1 MDAALVSVATGALK
15 PVLEKLAALLGDKYR
30 RFKEVRDEIKF
41 LTDELAAMHNFLLKM
56 SEVEDEDP
64 VVQDKAWMNEVRE
77 LSYDI
82 EDHLDDFVARVDDDR
97 SAKPDGFMEKIK
109 YLLDRTKARRGIAKA
124 IQSLKKQVVV
134 VGKRHARYATR
145 EAISKPSNAMVD
157 PRALA
162 IFKDVSKLVG
172 IDGPKDELIQL
183 LSEPTQQQ
191 SRVVS
196 IHGFGGLGKTTLA
209 NQVYKELVG
218 QFDCHAFLSVS
229 RNPDTM
235 KVLRT
240 ILSQVTGK
248 DYVNTKAG
256 GEQQLITE
264 ISSFL
269 LDKRYIVVVDDI
281 WNIKEW
287 NVMKYAFPITTL
299 GSRII
304 TTTRNIDVAQS
315 CSSRKNI
322 YKIKPLNVVHSRQLF
337 CIRLFNSEEDCPS
350 HLKEVSDQI
359 LEKCGGL
366 PLAIIA
372 ISGLLANTE
381 STNDQWDRVK
391 KSIGCA
397 LERNPSIEAM
407 IKILSLSYFDLPPH
421 LKTCLLYLSIFPED
435 QVIKRKA
442 LIRRW
447 ISEGFIRKEERYT
460 LHELGERCFNE
471 LINRSLIQPAAR
483 NTYGKVVSCRV
494 HDTILDFIIS
504 KSIEENFVTLV
515 GVPNLAI
522 GTQSKVRRLSLQ
534 VKDEGN
540 CIPPANLV
548 LSHVRSLNVFGNT
561 VKIPSMTEFRHLLV
575 LDFGGCRQLEN
586 QHLVN
591 IGRLFQLRYLNLRQ
605 VGVSELPKEIK
616 HLQCLE
622 MLDLRDTNVRELP
635 TVIVNL
641 GSLVH
646 LLVDNCVTFPDGV
659 SKMQALEMLKRVR
672 ALKQS
677 SNFLRELGQLKN
689 LRKIYLDLFDVPVA
703 GVTKKCCKN
712 STAYQSL
719 RNLGTQNLRSVTI
732 WNGGSFL
739 LEPWS
744 PTPVGLKKLMTWR
757 SAVAQ
762 VPAWVGSLV
771 NLQKLRLEVEGLEP
785 EDLCIL
791 GGLPALLTLDLEET
805 TKSSKGKLSVSGG
818 DGFRC
823 LRNLRYNMMLMFT
836 QGCMPRLERINI
848 YLSIAKTESLAGGD
862 IDTYDFGIENLPC
875 LTSIECRVSGTTS
888 VEGLEAAKAAM
899 ERAAMKNPN
908 HPNLQ
913 LLNFHVGC

>member
-209 NQVYKELVG
+209 NQ
-218 QFDCHAFLSVS
+218 
-229 RNPDTM
+229 
-235 KVLRT
+235 
-240 ILSQVTGK
+240 
-248 DYVNTKAG
+248 
-256 GEQQLITE
+256 
-264 ISSFL
+264 
-269 LDKRYIVVVDDI
+269 
-281 WNIKEW
+281 
-287 NVMKYAFPITTL
+287 
-299 GSRII
+299 
-304 TTTRNIDVAQS
+304 
-315 CSSRKNI
+315 
-322 YKIKPLNVVHSRQLF
+322 
-337 CIRLFNSEEDCPS
+337 
-350 HLKEVSDQI
+350 
-359 LEKCGGL
+359 
-366 PLAIIA
+366 
-372 ISGLLANTE
+372 
-381 STNDQWDRVK
+381 
-391 KSIGCA
+391 
-397 LERNPSIEAM
+397 
-407 IKILSLSYFDLPPH
+407 
-421 LKTCLLYLSIFPED
+421 
-435 QVIKRKA
+435 
-442 LIRRW
+442 
-447 ISEGFIRKEERYT
+447 
-460 LHELGERCFNE
+460 
-471 LINRSLIQPAAR
+471 
-483 NTYGKVVSCRV
+483 
-494 HDTILDFIIS
+494 
-504 KSIEENFVTLV
+504 
-515 GVPNLAI
+515 
-522 GTQSKVRRLSLQ
+522 
-534 VKDEGN
+534 
-540 CIPPANLV
+540 
-548 LSHVRSLNVFGNT
+548 
-561 VKIPSMTEFRHLLV
+561 
-575 LDFGGCRQLEN
+575 
-586 QHLVN
+586 
-591 IGRLFQLRYLNLRQ
+591 
-605 VGVSELPKEIK
+605 
-616 HLQCLE
+616 
-622 MLDLRDTNVRELP
+622 
-635 TVIVNL
+635 
-641 GSLVH
+641 
-646 LLVDNCVTFPDGV
+646 
-659 SKMQALEMLKRVR
+659 MQALEMLKRVR

-888 VEGLEAAKAAM
+888 VEVPSTLA
-899 ERAAMKNPN
+899 
-908 HPNLQ
+908 LQ
-913 LLNFHVGC
+913 AIFLCGDLPELMVWRG